1 MTKGTFMT
9 LEHPQVVDQP
19 GRGQGLS
26 PQATRIMELLRS
38 PELPD
43 RDRKLLVGVLKGMA
57 SGTYDIARQLKV
69 KALEYRRSLVNS
81 PARPSISLLDYEPC
95 RRIPPMW
102 EYMESQDY
110 MGLTIVH
117 PRIMDILVAV
127 DDPTVRECY
136 IQAGKGVGKSF
147 LSAAL
152 LSRGAFILNSY
163 PFVRQV
169 FGTLPDD
176 YIVVLNMSVSAAQAQ
191 KVIFQKLKSMITRAT
206 IFTGAHV
213 GTREIEF
220 HDKVVELCGHSGYE
234 IFYGCDIFYGVL
246 DEASHFDKTPDHD
259 VAAEIHEGIVASQLT
274 RFPNDY
280 KLVAISSPKDEED
293 FLVSRVGNIKEKGR
307 KVKIFTGDTSYDL
320 REVSYESLGAWNGIA
335 PGRNN

>member
-1 MTKGTFMT
+1 MTPDPTLTPTTPPGT
-9 LEHPQVVDQP
+9 
-19 GRGQGLS
+19 QGLS
-26 PQATRIMELLRS
+26 PHAAKILELLRS
-38 PELPD
+38 PEMQD
-43 RDRKLLVGVLKGMA
+43 RDRKLLIGVLKGMA
-57 SGTYDIARQLKV
+57 AGTYDLARQLKV
-69 KALEYRRSLVNS
+69 KALEYRRSQHVS
-81 PARPSISLLDYEPC
+81 RPAISLLDYEPC

-102 EYMESQDY
+102 EYMESKDY

-191 KVIFQKLKSMITRAT
+191 KVIFQKLKSMVTRAT

-220 HDKVVELCGHSGYE
+220 HDKVLSLCGHSGYE
-234 IFYGCDIFYGVL
+234 IFYGYDIFYGVL

-293 FLVSRVGNIKEKGR
+293 FLVTRVANIKEKGR
-307 KVKIFTGDTSYDL
+307 KVKIFTGDTSYDM
-320 REVSYESLGAWNGIA
+320 REVSYESLGSWGGIQ
-335 PGRNN
+335 PGRGN